1 MRRFCRTRSGIP
13 EDIDRL
19 FDSYR
24 LCLVLVAVLAL
35 PLLLQASPLQNE
47 DPADSKPDAKLTE
60 EEKEIIQDREI
71 LENLALL
78 QDFDAIDF
86 LSLLDEMDPDWSETE
101 ESTEP
106 AEDNEEGSEQ

>member
-1 MRRFCRTRSGIP
+1 MKRSARIYSEILEGIKQ
-13 EDIDRL
+13 L
-19 FDSYR
+19 FDPSR
-24 LCLVLVAVLAL
+24 LCFILVAALAL
-35 PLLLQASPLQNE
+35 PLVLQASPQQKE
-47 DPADSKPDAKLTE
+47 EPTGKKTDAKLTE

-86 LSLLDEMDPDWSETE
+86 LDLLDEMDPDWSESE

-106 AEDNEEGSEQ
+106 AEDKEEGGRK